1 MNNEIFYVITMNT
14 KKGKRIYLKEGN
26 NNSYEWT
33 FDREQ
38 AIWFELEE
46 QANMF
51 ASDYFKNFKEWY
63 ITDLEFNYSTLK

>member
-1 MNNEIFYVITMNT
+1 MNSEIFYVITMNT
-14 KKGKRIYLKEGN
+14 KSNKRIYLKEGK

-63 ITDLEFNYSTLK
+63 ITDLEFDYSTLK

>member
-1 MNNEIFYVITMNT
+1 MNT
-14 KKGKRIYLKEGN
+14 KSNKRIYLKEGK

-63 ITDLEFNYSTLK
+63 ITDLEFDYSTLK